1 MKRLAA
7 LNPLFAPLDLYQLWL
22 QSGLMLAEAQAVMAM
37 RLWGMAG
44 LWNTTPTEMT
54 RMVVEK
60 RSAAIASA
68 RAAGRAAAQGKPPAD
83 VALAA
88 IKPVRARTKSNAA
101 RLTRRGPS
109 GPQA

>member
-1 MKRLAA
+1 MRHSTLDMGLSSAEIIARRLPVIWSGM
-7 LNPLFAPLDLYQLWL
+7 LNPTART
-22 QSGLMLAEAQAVMAM
+22 QS
-37 RLWGMAG
+37 
-44 LWNTTPTEMT
+44 EMT